1 MKNNSRCN
9 GKPFVMKP
17 VSPSIFDLLQEFKDD
32 FKNNPHLR
40 IHVDEN
46 KKENVLVYEYF
57 KSDLLSLVENY
68 PALPTEARKTI
79 LKEVGLGLND
89 IHTKH

>member
-1 MKNNSRCN
+1 
-9 GKPFVMKP
+9 
-17 VSPSIFDLLQEFKDD
+17 LQEFKDD
-32 FKNNPHLR
+32 FGDNPCLR
-40 IHVDEN
+40 IHVDDN

-57 KSDLLSLVENY
+57 KSNLLSLVENY
-68 PALPTEARKTI
+68 PALLIKARKTI